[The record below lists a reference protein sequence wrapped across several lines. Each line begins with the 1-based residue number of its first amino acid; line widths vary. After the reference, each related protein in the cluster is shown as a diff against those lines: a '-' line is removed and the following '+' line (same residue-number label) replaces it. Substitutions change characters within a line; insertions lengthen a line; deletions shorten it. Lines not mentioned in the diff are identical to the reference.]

1 MSDHSNATAA
11 AADPSTEA
19 LASAMPEIRS
29 VKTKGWLLL
38 ALSVLV
44 TVLLAFWASGI
55 EDEAF
60 KWVIFI
66 LVIGLFVVLGIIGWV
81 RGKHERTVMPI
92 IAQTFGLH
100 YQKSPTG
107 FYDTLPRNFIP
118 LGGRRSVDD
127 MMEGR
132 IADRSFRFAE
142 CKTETGGKNSSTL
155 FKGIVLDVQSAG
167 TLPSFII
174 ASEKETKGFLF
185 FKGRVQVD
193 DMMLVHQSTGHDGQA
208 YGLWSH
214 SEEPARMAGMRA
226 FMDSIISLG
235 PQVLGSSSLYS
246 LVSTGGYY
254 HVALRHSRDM
264 FQIGG
269 LFSDDQQVMSD
280 IRSAASEFA
289 HPVQLASEILKA
301 EQVLLAAR

>member
-1 MSDHSNATAA
+1 MPTDFPAPTGAN
-11 AADPSTEA
+11 DPSSDA
-19 LASAMPEIRS
+19 LAAAMPEIRAA
-29 VKTKGWLLL
+29 KTKGWI
-38 ALSVLV
+38 AVVLSVLLSV
-44 TVLLAFWASGI
+44 ALAWFFGTAI
-55 EDEAF
+55 EDN
-60 KWVIFI
+60 V
-66 LVIGLFVVLGIIGWV
+66 GWV
-81 RGKHERTVMPI
+81 VVTLMGGVFGVMGAFGWTRSKHETAVMPI
-92 IAQTFGLH
+92 IARAFGLH

-127 MMEGR
+127 MMDGR
-132 IADRSFRFAE
+132 VADRSFRFAE

-174 ASEKETKGFLF
+174 ASEKETRGFLF

-214 SEEPARMAGMRA
+214 SEEPAKMAGIRA
-226 FMDSIISLG
+226 FMDRIISLG

-269 LFSDDQQVMSD
+269 LLSDDAQVMSD

-289 HPVQLASEILKA
+289 HPVQLVSEILKA
-301 EQVLLAAR
+301 EQALLAAR